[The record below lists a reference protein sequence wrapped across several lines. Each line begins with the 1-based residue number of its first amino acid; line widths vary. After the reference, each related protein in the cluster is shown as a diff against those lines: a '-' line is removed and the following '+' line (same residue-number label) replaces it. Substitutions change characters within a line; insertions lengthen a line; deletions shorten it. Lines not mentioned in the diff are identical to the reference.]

1 MKEVMLQE
9 MPVEERENVLRDTC
23 YSVVEKMGYLHRY
36 TPQETNEKRKELAD
50 VSITLRD
57 LEDELSSIRESY
69 KARMKP
75 IQEEI
80 NAIIAKLKQGGDYV
94 SGDCYKFID
103 ESEGM
108 VGIYSPE
115 GYLVE
120 NRPILPEERQMSIFR
135 NLGQTGT
142 DDE

>member
-9 MPVEERENVLRDTC
+9 MPVEERENVLRDSC

-80 NAIIAKLKQGGDYV
+80 NAIITKLKQGGDYV

-120 NRPILPEERQMSIFR
+120 NRPILPDERQMSIFR

-142 DDE
+142 DD

>member
-9 MPVEERENVLRDTC
+9 MPVEERENVLRDSC

-80 NAIIAKLKQGGDYV
+80 NAIISKLKQGGDYV

-142 DDE
+142 DD